1 MKLKLLIIAIMVSA
15 ITIAQDNKIKFGK
28 VSKEEVL
35 QKEHHLDKDAE
46 AAFLYKKERLFYKYD
61 GTEGFRTVRS
71 AHYRIK
77 VYKKSGLDWGTFE
90 IPLYTSTSGEER
102 IGQVKGYTFNDENG
116 KINEVKLKKDGV
128 FKENVSKYRNKVS
141 ISMPNVK
148 EGSVID
154 LEYSITSDLSGYI
167 DEFQFQYGIPVDHVD
182 ISVEIPEY
190 YVFKRHGKGFFPI
203 DITQS
208 RKNRKVTFRYRE
220 EKGTATNKH
229 KSLFSSATN
238 SKSTTQSG
246 EIEFLENVY
255 KIASNNIPALKEVS
269 YTDNID
275 NYRSAIKFELA
286 STQFPN
292 SPYKNYSKS
301 WEDVAK
307 TIYKYDDFGNEL
319 KKQRFYKDDVDE
331 IMTKVTEPSK
341 LASAIF
347 DHVKNRMNWNNYTGV
362 GCDNGLKKAYEEKSG
377 NVADINLM
385 LTSMLR
391 YAGFKAN
398 PVLVSTK
405 SHGIPL
411 FPTTD
416 GFNYVVAAIENA
428 DGTVDLMDATEKMGA
443 VNILPTRSLN
453 WSGRLVREDGSSIA
467 IEMVNKKP
475 SKKVIFMN
483 AELASDGS
491 VSGKMRT
498 QNTGHIALGYRKSH
512 KDETTE
518 DIMDAMEDR
527 YVEMEVDELEIKNE
541 KECDKPVLESCS
553 FLKENQTEI
562 INGKIYFKPA
572 LFLAMNENPFKLET
586 RDYPVDFVYPQS
598 KKIVVNYKLPEG
610 CQVESIPESAS
621 YALPDGLG
629 SFQFTF
635 KQNGNQI
642 QFSSNTAINKSLIPP
657 NYYAS
662 LKEFY
667 NQMVVKHNE
676 KIVLSKI

>member
-1 MKLKLLIIAIMVSA
+1 MKLKLLVIAIMVSA

-46 AAFLYKKERLFYKYD
+46 AAFLFKKERLFYKYD

-116 KINEVKLKKDGV
+116 KINEVKLKKDGI

-154 LEYSITSDLSGYI
+154 LEYSITSDLSGYM
-167 DEFQFQYGIPVDHVD
+167 DDFQFQYGIPVNHVD
-182 ISVEIPEY
+182 ISVEIPQY
-190 YVFKRHGKGFFPI
+190 FIFKRYSKGFYPI
-203 DITQS
+203 NLKQS
-208 RKNRKVTFRYRE
+208 RKNRKITVQYRE
-220 EKGTATNKH
+220 ESDPGRLNGGKRT
-229 KSLFSSATN
+229 SEL
-238 SKSTTQSG
+238 
-246 EIEFLENVY
+246 EFFENVY
-255 KIASNNIPALKEVS
+255 KVSSRNIPALKKVS
-269 YTDNID
+269 YTDNIN
-275 NYRSAIKFELA
+275 NYRSAITFELA

-292 SPYKNYSKS
+292 SPFKNYSKS
-301 WEDVAK
+301 WDDVAE
-307 TIYKYDDFGNEL
+307 TIYRYDDFGDEL
-319 KKQRFYKDDVDE
+319 KKQRFFKDDIDVLISSQSE
-331 IMTKVTEPSK
+331 
-341 LASAIF
+341 SAVLKKAIYQ
-347 DHVKNRMNWNNYTGV
+347 HVRDKMNWNEYNGV
-362 GCDNGLKKAYEEKSG
+362 GCDKGVKKAYEEKIG
-377 NVADINLM
+377 NVADINLL

-391 YAGFKAN
+391 YAGFRAN

-405 SHGIPL
+405 THGIPL

-416 GFNYVVAAIENA
+416 GFNYVVAAIENSN
-428 DGTVDLMDATEKMGA
+428 GSIDLMDATEKMGA
-443 VNILPTRSLN
+443 VNILPSRALN
-453 WSGRLVREDGSSIA
+453 WNGRLIREDGTSM
-467 IEMVNKKP
+467 EVTMVNRSV
-475 SKKVIFMN
+475 SKKSIFMN
-483 AELASDGS
+483 AELTDDGS

-498 QNTGHIALGYRKSH
+498 QNTGHIALKYRKAH
-512 KDETTE
+512 KDESVE
-518 DIMDAMEDR
+518 DIMDEMESK
-527 YVEMEVDELEIKNE
+527 YVEMEIDELEVKNK
-541 KECDKPVLESCS
+541 KEFNKPVLESCV
-553 FLKENQTEI
+553 FVKENQAEI
-562 INGKIYFKPA
+562 ISEKIYFKPA
-572 LFLAMNENPFKLET
+572 LFFALNENPFKLET
-586 RDYPVDFVYPQS
+586 REYPVDFVYPQAQRL
-598 KKIVVNYKLPEG
+598 VVNYKLPEG
-610 CQVESIPESAS
+610 YQIESMPESAS
-621 YALPDGLG
+621 FALPDGLG

-642 QFSSNTAINKSLIPP
+642 QFSSTTAINKSLIPP

-667 NQMVVKHNE
+667 NQMVIKHNE

>member
-154 LEYSITSDLSGYI
+154 LEYSITSDLSGYM
-167 DEFQFQYGIPVDHVD
+167 DDFQFQYGIPVNHVD
-182 ISVEIPEY
+182 ISVEIPQY
-190 YVFKRHGKGFFPI
+190 FIFKRYSKGFYPI
-203 DITQS
+203 NLKQS
-208 RKNRKVTFRYRE
+208 RKNRKLTVQYRE
-220 EKGTATNKH
+220 ESDPGRLNGGKRT
-229 KSLFSSATN
+229 SEL
-238 SKSTTQSG
+238 
-246 EIEFLENVY
+246 EFFENVY
-255 KIASNNIPALKEVS
+255 KVSSRNIPALKKVP
-269 YTDNID
+269 YTDNIN
-275 NYRSAIKFELA
+275 NYRSAITFELA

-292 SPYKNYSKS
+292 SPFKNYSKS
-301 WEDVAK
+301 WDDVAE
-307 TIYKYDDFGNEL
+307 TIYKYDDFGDEL
-319 KKQRFYKDDVDE
+319 KKQRFFKDDIDALISSQSE
-331 IMTKVTEPSK
+331 
-341 LASAIF
+341 SAVLKKAIYQ
-347 DHVKNRMNWNNYTGV
+347 HVKDKMNWNEYNGV
-362 GCDNGLKKAYEEKSG
+362 GCDKGVKKAYEDKIG
-377 NVADINLM
+377 NVADINLL

-405 SHGIPL
+405 THGIPL

-416 GFNYVVAAIENA
+416 GFNYVVAAIENSN
-428 DGTVDLMDATEKMGA
+428 GSIDLMDATEKMGA
-443 VNILPTRSLN
+443 INILPSRALN
-453 WSGRLVREDGSSIA
+453 WNGRLIREDGTSMEVS
-467 IEMVNKKP
+467 MVNRLV
-475 SKKVIFMN
+475 SKKSIFMN
-483 AELASDGS
+483 AELSDDGS

-498 QNTGHIALGYRKSH
+498 QNTGQMAFNYRKNH
-512 KDETTE
+512 KDESVE
-518 DIMDAMEDR
+518 DIMDEMESK
-527 YVEMEVDELEIKNE
+527 YVEMEIDELEVKNE
-541 KECDKPVLESCS
+541 KEYSKPVLESCAYV
-553 FLKENQTEI
+553 KENQAEI
-562 INGKIYFKPA
+562 ISEKIYFRPA
-572 LFLAMNENPFKLET
+572 LFLALDENPFKLET
-586 RDYPVDFVYPQS
+586 REYPVDFIYPQV
-598 KKIVVNYKLPEG
+598 KRIVVNYKLPEG
-610 CQVESIPESAS
+610 YQIESIPESAS